1 VFLRGFLRNP
11 KEVGSLIPSSRF
23 LTRRILSC
31 ARVWEARV
39 IVELGPGTGALT
51 REILRA
57 MRPDARL
64 VAVEISPM
72 FVRVL
77 RRTIRDSRLTVLE
90 GSAVDLEK
98 ALQGLGVEYA
108 DVVVSGIPFS
118 TIGRGEGRRTL
129 QAARRVLGPGGRFV
143 AYQFRSHVRRLA
155 EPLFGPAETHRGLW
169 NFPPMRIY
177 VWRAG
182 IHGRP
187 ADEGRAPAGGASLPR

>member
-1 VFLRGFLRNP
+1 
-11 KEVGSLIPSSRF
+11 
-23 LTRRILSC
+23 
-31 ARVWEARV
+31 V

-182 IHGRP
+182 ISPEGRAGEPSHALRPRSEGHGRP
-187 ADEGRAPAGGASLPR
+187 ADEGRAPQGGASLPR